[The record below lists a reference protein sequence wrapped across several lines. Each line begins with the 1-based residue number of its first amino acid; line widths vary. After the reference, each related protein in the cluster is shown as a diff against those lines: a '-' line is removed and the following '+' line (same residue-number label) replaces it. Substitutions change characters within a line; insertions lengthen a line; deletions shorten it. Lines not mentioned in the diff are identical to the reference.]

1 MIIKNSVIY
10 GVETKNNATIALQD
24 KSVTENGTYTADQ
37 GYDGLGTVTVNVSG
51 GSDVYDTLIFEN
63 ISGTTN
69 TLIVTGYF
77 KNPSYSLDEGV
88 TWTSL
93 PTNITEWS
101 IENRYDIEFNDK
113 IYFKYNDTSTSTSGF
128 HFKPTGNYN
137 LSGDLYNSH
146 KQNFYSHF
154 FGNNDTL
161 INASGLVFHGDY
173 VAHGA
178 MSYMFQAC
186 SHMTVGPTSLPA
198 TKVGASGYS
207 YMFTTCSQL
216 LVAPTIA
223 ATMVSKGSFNSMFA
237 GCQAMTTPPPILP
250 ALIVYNS
257 SYAYMFGS
265 CRALQTAPQLPA
277 TTLGETSY
285 SNMFNTCESLSQAPD
300 LPATTVP
307 KGAYRMMFRYCRS
320 LTETPVLHAT
330 VLNESVYN
338 SMFDG
343 CTNLNTVITYA
354 QDISATNC
362 LSYWLNQVS
371 PTGNFYNLGN
381 PAPTYPSGASGIPSG
396 WTEHTSL

>member
-113 IYFKYNDTSTSTSGF
+113 IYFKYNDTSTSTSAF

-154 FGNNDTL
+154 FFL
-161 INASGLVFHGDY
+161 E
-173 VAHGA
+173 
-178 MSYMFQAC
+178 
-186 SHMTVGPTSLPA
+186 P
-198 TKVGASGYS
+198 
-207 YMFTTCSQL
+207 
-216 LVAPTIA
+216 
-223 ATMVSKGSFNSMFA
+223 
-237 GCQAMTTPPPILP
+237 
-250 ALIVYNS
+250 
-257 SYAYMFGS
+257 
-265 CRALQTAPQLPA
+265 
-277 TTLGETSY
+277 
-285 SNMFNTCESLSQAPD
+285 
-300 LPATTVP
+300 
-307 KGAYRMMFRYCRS
+307 
-320 LTETPVLHAT
+320 
-330 VLNESVYN
+330 
-338 SMFDG
+338 
-343 CTNLNTVITYA
+343 
-354 QDISATNC
+354 
-362 LSYWLNQVS
+362 
-371 PTGNFYNLGN
+371 
-381 PAPTYPSGASGIPSG
+381 
-396 WTEHTSL
+396 